1 MIERGYK
8 YFRWLSLDIV
18 LGAIVFLAF
27 LGQHYQIAIS
37 IHVYFALASAV
48 WLIYTADHLLDS
60 RKPAAS
66 ERRLF
71 HQSHFRILSV
81 TSGVTLSLALL
92 NVYFLP
98 VEVIKAGAIL
108 SALCILYLTL
118 VYFLRSLWF
127 KELLVAFGYAAG
139 VFLGPFSLSPNW
151 ELVDALL
158 VVELAIVAL
167 INLLIFSVYD
177 LEEDQKQGFG
187 SIPNRMGMAA
197 SKRLINLLLLCS
209 FTMTLLI
216 AGISGSTNAIQAVYF
231 MMSLVLGSVLWLPGY
246 YSANERFRLVGDAVF
261 FLPVV
266 FLL

>member
-1 MIERGYK
+1 MVERGYK

-27 LGQHYQIAIS
+27 LCQHYQITIS

-60 RKPAAS
+60 RKPAIS
-66 ERRLF
+66 ERRRF
-71 HQSHFRILSV
+71 HKRHFRIIGV
-81 TSGVTLSLALL
+81 ICGVTFSLALF

-98 VEVIKAGAIL
+98 VQVIKAGAVL

-118 VYFLRSLWF
+118 VYFLRGLWF

-139 VFLGPFSLSPNW
+139 VFLGPFSLSPKW
-151 ELVDALL
+151 ELVDWLL

-167 INLLIFSVYD
+167 INLLIFSIYD
-177 LEEDQKQGFG
+177 LEEDQKEGFG
-187 SIPNRMGMAA
+187 SIPNRMGMEA
-197 SKRLINLLLLCS
+197 SKRLINLLLLS
-209 FTMTLLI
+209 SVTLSLLI
-216 AGISGSTNAIQAVYF
+216 AGISSETSAILVVYLI
-231 MMSLVLGSVLWLPGY
+231 MSLILGSVLWLPRY
-246 YSANERFRLVGDAVF
+246 YGINERFRLVGDAVF
-261 FLPVV
+261 FLPLL